1 MWTNHLTRRKS
12 RKMDMRMPMRLTTYN
27 QPICFRILLG
37 FAFLM
42 LLDAAEPF
50 TAREDACS
58 LTR

>member
-1 MWTNHLTRRKS
+1 MWTIHLTRRKS
-12 RKMDMRMPMRLTTYN
+12 RQMDTRIPVRQRTYN

-42 LLDAAEPF
+42 FLDAAEPF